1 MPHRHSSWRF
11 CTASW
16 FILTSVMPGI
26 PFGTP
31 PIHSTDLAAIPCSQT
46 AKPSGHFVQEG
57 TSTVK
62 KTNPY
67 QNPGGGL
74 GVTDPILFWGAR
86 LWRHAHLCLLEA
98 SGKVLAG
105 EQAMQARRSPKPEAF
120 SWRWRRERAREVFL
134 ESESTFQGTR

>member
-16 FILTSVMPGI
+16 FILTFVMPGSPLEHL
-26 PFGTP
+26 PFIAQIWQQFPVPKP
-31 PIHSTDLAAIPCSQT
+31 PNLLAILFKKAI
-46 AKPSGHFVQEG
+46 
-57 TSTVK
+57 STVK
-62 KTNPY
+62 KHKPVSTSWGRFRGNGTHPF
-67 QNPGGGL
+67 L
-74 GVTDPILFWGAR
+74 GAR

-134 ESESTFQGTR
+134 ESESTF